1 MWEAIAIVAKYVID
15 IGGLAGIILIFWMAD
30 RYLLVKDLKD
40 QNENMINAFQANTK
54 AITELSTLINQLC
67 QRV

>member
-15 IGGLAGIILIFWMAD
+15 IGGLAGIILIFWMVD